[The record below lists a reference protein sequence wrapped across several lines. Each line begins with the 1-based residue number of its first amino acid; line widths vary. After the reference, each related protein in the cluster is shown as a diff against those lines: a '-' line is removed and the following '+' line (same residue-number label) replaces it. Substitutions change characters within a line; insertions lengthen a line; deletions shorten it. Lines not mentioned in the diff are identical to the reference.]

1 MTKEQER
8 AIIEANQKATKVGV
22 YDNPINKDMVA
33 VKDQYGSFN
42 GMQANEAD
50 AWLNGGA
57 DRLNAKALQIA
68 QDNESA
74 RMADLEMTRSRDE
87 RNDARAERSF
97 ATNPQQT
104 LANIQQQNN
113 ITSLEQAKNN
123 ALANP
128 ITDPQKQKV
137 KQNTYDANLQAR
149 AAKGQNSRSFAEF
162 LSQRGLAS
170 SGVAA
175 LGESTFG
182 GQMQSTIGKNKIA
195 ENQAYMDID
204 ANEAQRQ
211 IVEKQR
217 QDDIAREEARYRD
230 QQTYQQGRDSQADS
244 RYWAD
249 YATNNEDRK
258 LDNKIN
264 EQTYNTNEARI
275 KQAETDRL
283 KNEFIS
289 TIGQYANNFQAQI
302 NKLQNDGDTSND
314 WQIAI
319 LANERQGKI
328 TEAQNRFQQQ
338 GIVTADLAPILG
350 LPAGTMTPQYEQ
362 NQKILQA
369 KATETALKAETE
381 MAWDKYKANAPLT
394 AREYQLIGVPQGNK
408 YVPPKNT
415 APVQKSSSGGNSG
428 YGLNW

>member
-1 MTKEQER
+1 
-8 AIIEANQKATKVGV
+8 
-22 YDNPINKDMVA
+22 
-33 VKDQYGSFN
+33 
-42 GMQANEAD
+42 
-50 AWLNGGA
+50 
-57 DRLNAKALQIA
+57 
-68 QDNESA
+68 
-74 RMADLEMTRSRDE
+74 
-87 RNDARAERSF
+87 
-97 ATNPQQT
+97 
-104 LANIQQQNN
+104 
-113 ITSLEQAKNN
+113 
-123 ALANP
+123 
-128 ITDPQKQKV
+128 
-137 KQNTYDANLQAR
+137 
-149 AAKGQNSRSFAEF
+149 
-162 LSQRGLAS
+162 
-170 SGVAA
+170 
-175 LGESTFG
+175 
-182 GQMQSTIGKNKIA
+182 MQSTIGKNKIA
-195 ENQAYMDID
+195 ENQAYKDID

-217 QDDIAREEARYRD
+217 QDDIAREEARYRE
-230 QQTYQQGRDSQADS
+230 QQTYQQGRDSQADA
-244 RYWAD
+244 RYWTD
-249 YATNNEDRK
+249 YANQQTSRDLNT
-258 LDNKIN
+258 KIDQ
-264 EQTYNTNEARI
+264 QTYDTNMANI

-289 TIGQYANNFQAQI
+289 TIGQYANNYQAQI

-415 APVQKSSSGGNSG
+415 APVQKSSTSGSKSDPLRDA
-428 YGLNW
+428 GLVK